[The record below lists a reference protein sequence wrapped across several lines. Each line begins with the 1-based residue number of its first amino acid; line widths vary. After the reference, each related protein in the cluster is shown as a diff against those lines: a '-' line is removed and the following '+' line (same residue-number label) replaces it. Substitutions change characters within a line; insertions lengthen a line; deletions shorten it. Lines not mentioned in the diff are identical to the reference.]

1 MIRHVIYCHGFG
13 SSPSSKKASLFRD
26 PLVARGVSYHVPDLN
41 RPSFTQLTLTA
52 QLEAIAQTIRA
63 LPEGDVALIGS
74 SMGGLAALHFVDS
87 YVPGPAERVTHL
99 VLLAPALDFYDARDK
114 QMGAGWQ
121 DAWYDLG
128 YWNFFNYATGK
139 EEPVHYDLMFDLEQ
153 YDSYAVKLRVPTL
166 IYHGLYDE
174 SVDYHQSVRFAEQQ
188 DHVTLRL
195 LHSDHQLLDKTDEIA
210 AGIIIFLGL

>member
-13 SSPSSKKASLFRD
+13 SSPSSKKAGLFRD
-26 PLVARGVSYHVPDLN
+26 PLEARGVSYHVPDLN
-41 RPSFTQLTLTA
+41 RPSFDQLTLTA
-52 QLEAIAQTIRA
+52 QLDALSQTIRA

-74 SMGGLAALHFVDS
+74 SMGGLAALHFVDRCAKR
-87 YVPGPAERVTHL
+87 GAERVTHL
-99 VLLAPALDFYDARDK
+99 VLLAPAFDFHDARDK

-121 DAWYDLG
+121 DAWRDLG
-128 YWNFFNYATGK
+128 HWAFFNYATGQ
-139 EEPVHYDLMFDLEQ
+139 EERVHYGLVEDLAQ
-153 YDSYAVKLRVPTL
+153 YDSYAVRLHIPTL

-174 SVDYHQSVRFAEQQ
+174 SVDYRQSVKFAEQQ

-210 AGIIIFLGL
+210 AGIVIFLGL